1 MIKVIYTR
9 TNDTFISLED
19 RAKIA
24 NQEKV
29 DIFVSIHINAAEN
42 VLARGVETFSYPNS
56 RFGGKLSKAIQDSLV
71 NANIFTKNR
80 GTKTANFAVLRLT
93 NMEAALTELG
103 FISNRE
109 DANLINSR
117 IDDIS
122 KHLAIGI
129 LNHIGDKK
137 DVKICL
143 DPGHGGKD
151 PGAVGHGFKEKD
163 FTLAIAKKVG
173 EILTRG
179 NTKVD
184 ISDYAFN
191 SSLKAVKAGIFVDGD
206 SDGHIDNPKD
216 PVTREQLVV
225 VLDRLGLLDKR

>member
-1 MIKVIYTR
+1 MIKVFYTR
-9 TNDTFISLED
+9 TNDTFVSLEQ

-24 NQEKV
+24 NKEKA
-29 DIFVSIHINAAEN
+29 DIFVSIHVNAASN
-42 VLARGVETFSYPNS
+42 ALARGIETFSYPNS

-71 NANIFTKNR
+71 GSNIFTKNR

-93 NMEAALTELG
+93 TMEAALTELG
-103 FISNRE
+103 FISNRN
-109 DANLINSR
+109 DANLIKSR

-129 LNHIGDKK
+129 LNHIGNKK

-151 PGAVGHGFKEKD
+151 PGAVGNGFKEKD

-173 EILTRG
+173 NILTSG

-184 ISDYAFN
+184 VSDYAFN
-191 SSLKAVKAGIFVDGD
+191 SSLKAVKAGIFTGG
-206 SDGHIDNPKD
+206 SNGHIDNPKKN
-216 PVTREQLVV
+216 VTREQLVV